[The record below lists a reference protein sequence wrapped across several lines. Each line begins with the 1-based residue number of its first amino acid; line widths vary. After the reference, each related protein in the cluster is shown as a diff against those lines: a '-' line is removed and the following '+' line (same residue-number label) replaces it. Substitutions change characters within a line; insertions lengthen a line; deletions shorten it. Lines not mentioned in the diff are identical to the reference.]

1 MQTGVKISAGV
12 HGAVL
17 AWVLVGGTIFRP
29 APPDPAP
36 MAVTLISAPV
46 FDAMRAPAP
55 EAPQDAPRAAPAA
68 QPEPPPTAPA
78 TAPAPPARP
87 DPTETAIALPDPAP
101 VPPAAEPAP
110 ATSPL
115 AVAPP
120 PPDAAIAPAPADRV
134 APVARPAPPEA
145 MPRAADERP
154 ALAPA
159 PDAPPVTQAPAPA
172 AAPQAAAPQIV
183 TEAEIAPGRSPR
195 PPGRPPAVA
204 APAPAPEADTAPTP
218 DSGMSM
224 ADALAAAASASAP
237 PAPAAQLSEFET
249 RGPLRIEITEG
260 VIEPLPFAV
269 PDFVADNA
277 GAASWRGI
285 TAVVASDLTGT
296 GLFRDCR
303 PRPISRG
310 HQLSTRRCVFRLEGD
325 QRAGADH
332 RRRRD
337 AAVRQ
342 LVGAFRLFDVFSGRR
357 AGRGAAIRGTQAGW
371 RRMAHKVADAVYSA
385 DHRRGRLF
393 RQPRG
398 VRVGKRAEGRAA
410 QAPGDHGLRRRER
423 AVPDRQPALVLAPRF
438 SPAPATGCSTP
449 ATNRGFP
456 AGLRA
461 RCRPPCS
468 AVLDKRGPA
477 HELRAALLARWQRG
491 GLFAEQGGNTD
502 IYTLDLATGRRTRL
516 TSAPSIETAPSFSPD
531 GSQIVFESD
540 RSGTQQ
546 LYIMPANGGEARRIS
561 FGQGRYGTP
570 VWSPR
575 GD

>member
-36 MAVTLISAPV
+36 MAVTLVSAPV

-249 RGPLRIEITEG
+249 RNLIAQIGDAWNLVSQSAAADG
-260 VIEPLPFAV
+260 VVVTLLVSFTRDGRVVESSIRRV
-269 PDFVADNA
+269 
-277 GAASWRGI
+277 GASPG
-285 TAVVASDLTGT
+285 S
-296 GLFRDCR
+296 
-303 PRPISRG
+303 P
-310 HQLSTRRCVFRLEGD
+310 
-325 QRAGADH
+325 
-332 RRRRD
+332 
-337 AAVRQ
+337 AAVEKAY
-342 LVGAFRLFDVFSGRR
+342 GD
-357 AGRGAAIRGTQAGW
+357 AIRAI
-371 RRMAHKVADAVYSA
+371 
-385 DHRRGRLF
+385 
-393 RQPRG
+393 
-398 VRVGKRAEGRAA
+398 
-410 QAPGDHGLRRRER
+410 
-423 AVPDRQPALVLAPRF
+423 
-438 SPAPATGCSTP
+438 
-449 ATNRGFP
+449 
-456 AGLRA
+456 LRA
-461 RCRPPCS
+461 S
-468 AVLDKRGPA
+468 ERG
-477 HELRAALLARWQRG
+477 
-491 GLFAEQGGNTD
+491 
-502 IYTLDLATGRRTRL
+502 LDLPAEKYEAWREL
-516 TSAPSIETAPSFSPD
+516 EL
-531 GSQIVFESD
+531 VFDPE
-540 RSGTQQ
+540 R
-546 LYIMPANGGEARRIS
+546 M
-561 FGQGRYGTP
+561 
-570 VWSPR
+570 R
-575 GD
+575 GL